1 MTNSTNKKI
10 NAAIIQNPPIFLNLS
25 ASIEKAVEY
34 IEEAAKNGAQLI
46 AFPETW
52 LPGYPLWIDSAP
64 NAAIWGNPNAKAI
77 FNVLFQNSLEIP
89 GNHLTKLLEAAKQT
103 GTYVIMGANEKQGGT
118 IYNTLIYIDK
128 NGKYKV
134 HRKLVPTYTERLV
147 WGRGD
152 GSTLTSMRT
161 EFGTIGGLICWEHWM
176 PFARAF
182 MHSKNEVIHL
192 CQWPGVHD
200 LHQLA
205 SRHYAFEGQCF
216 VLAAGTFIT
225 KKDVLN
231 GFDSLEIKSNN
242 ARDLLENING
252 NDDTVL
258 YNGGSAFIAPDTSYV
273 TEPLYGKSGII
284 YADLNLELVNEGK
297 LTLDSN
303 GHYSRPDVFSLT
315 INDDVQANIKYK
327 SET

>member
-1 MTNSTNKKI
+1 MALTKNKNI
-10 NAAIIQNPPIFLNLS
+10 TTAIVQHPPVFLNLS
-25 ASIEKAVEY
+25 ASIERAVEY
-34 IEEAAKNGAQLI
+34 IEEASAGGANLI
-46 AFPETW
+46 VFPETW

-64 NAAIWGNPNAKAI
+64 NAAIWGSPQTKAV

-89 GNHLTKLLEAAKQT
+89 GNHLTKLLETAKKT
-103 GTYVIMGANEKQGGT
+103 ESYVIIGANAKQGGT

-128 NGKYKV
+128 NGKYKL
-134 HRKLVPTYTERLV
+134 HRKLVPTYTERLI

-152 GSTLTSMRT
+152 GSTITSMKT
-161 EFGTIGGLICWEHWM
+161 EFGTVGGLICWEHWM
-176 PFARAF
+176 PFARAA
-182 MHSKNEVIHL
+182 MHSKNEVIHV

-231 GFDSLEIKSNN
+231 GFDSLESKNN
-242 ARDLLENING
+242 SARELLENIEGDNE
-252 NDDTVL
+252 TVL
-258 YNGGSAFIAPDTSYV
+258 YNGGSAAISPDSNYI
-273 TEPLYGKSGII
+273 TEPLYEESAII
-284 YADLNLELVNEGK
+284 YSELNLELVNEGK

-315 INDDVQANIKYK
+315 INDDVQSNIKFK
-327 SET
+327 SES